1 MSRAWRIEYPG
12 ALYHVLSRGNER
24 RDIFADDDDRRMF
37 LDTLG
42 EMVERFELDIAAYVL
57 MGNHYHLLLRTHRA
71 NLSKSMQWFGVTYTN
86 RFNSLNSHS
95 GHLFQGRF
103 KSMIVQ
109 NDAYLLRLSYY
120 IHRNPVRAGMVDR
133 LADYRWSSYA
143 NYAYGKK
150 APGWLN
156 TELLLAQFVNVD
168 DPHRTYRQA
177 AQAYSREEHLLWEE
191 LRHGFILGGQQFVET
206 IKARY
211 LPTAPHQE
219 IPHQKKVARDLDPAV
234 LLEKAARALGA
245 DLERFKNSGKV
256 SGRDVLDRD
265 LLLYLIWQQ
274 GHQTNQQIGDLFG
287 LTYSA
292 VSRRISMFKNLML
305 RDDQVKK
312 KLDQIKSII
321 KI

>member
-24 RDIFADDDDRRMF
+24 RGIFVDDDDRRMF

-42 EMVERFELDIAAYVL
+42 EMAERFESDIAAYVL
-57 MGNHYHLLLRTHRA
+57 MGNHYHLLLRTRRA

-133 LADYRWSSYA
+133 LSDYRWSSYA

-156 TELLLAQFVNVD
+156 TERLLAQFVNVD
-168 DPHRTYRQA
+168 DPHRAYRQT
-177 AQAYSREEHLLWEE
+177 AQKYSKEEHLLWEE
-191 LRHGFILGGQQFVET
+191 LRHGFILGGKQFVET
-206 IKARY
+206 IKESY
-211 LPTAPHQE
+211 LPSAPHNE
-219 IPHQKKVARDLDPAV
+219 IPHQKKVAFNVDPEV
-234 LLEKAARALGA
+234 LLEKATRALGV

-256 SGRDVLDRD
+256 SGQDVLDRD
-265 LLLYLIWQQ
+265 LLLYLVWLH

-287 LTYSA
+287 LSYSA
-292 VSRRISMFKNLML
+292 VSRRISIFKHLIL
-305 RDDQVKK
+305 RDNQVKK
-312 KLDQIKSII
+312 RLEQIKSII

>member
-42 EMVERFELDIAAYVL
+42 EMAERFELDIAAYVL

-156 TELLLAQFVNVD
+156 TELLLSQFVNVD
-168 DPHRTYRQA
+168 DPHRAYRQA
-177 AQAYSREEHLLWEE
+177 AQTYSREEHLLWEE

-234 LLEKAARALGA
+234 LLEKAARVLGA